1 MSARPPIGSSRPRIT
16 SVFGVSDRVSMP
28 RIGKIRLGEKKI
40 SAGGKE
46 YPTETDYFR
55 LDPDQYMAPE
65 DRQQLIDRFTEVYGE
80 RAQILRDVYF
90 PSDAKEFVFPQGLEW
105 WGKTEAGAKK
115 LCEGNGAEAVRLDV
129 KNGGWNSRP
138 CCQAAP
144 CAEWDAGNKCK
155 LMSRLRIFL
164 PSISVSGY
172 FQIDTS
178 SQVGTGNVLDLIN
191 HMLKTF
197 GRLTSIPL
205 VLSREPKPIVYEGK
219 TTTHYVLVMR
229 APNINLDEFKQIVS
243 RNQFAL
249 AAPADV
255 DLEIE
260 PEDVPEELV
269 PATVQEPSV
278 DPELLDKISMG
289 FDLLGMSVANRA
301 ANLHRFKGNEA
312 ALLEQIKQKVAAKN
326 AQSEVTA

>member
-1 MSARPPIGSSRPRIT
+1 
-16 SVFGVSDRVSMP
+16 MP
-28 RIGKIRLGEKKI
+28 RIGKLRLGEKKV

-55 LDPDQYMAPE
+55 IDPDQHMAPE
-65 DRQQLIDRFTEVYGE
+65 ERQRLIARFAEVYGE

-105 WGKTEAGAKK
+105 WGKTEAGSKK
-115 LCEGNGAEAVRLDV
+115 LCEGSGAEAVRLDV
-129 KNGGWNSRP
+129 KNGGWVSRP

-144 CAEWDAGNKCK
+144 CAEWDAGKCK
-155 LMSRLRIFL
+155 LLSRLRIFL
-164 PSISVSGY
+164 PQVSMSGY

-191 HMLKTF
+191 HLLTMF

-229 APNINLDEFKQIVS
+229 APNVNLDEFKQIVS
-243 RNQFAL
+243 RNQFL
-249 AAPADV
+249 LPAAADV
-255 DLEIE
+255 DLEVE
-260 PEDVPEELV
+260 HDDLPEELV
-269 PATVQEPSV
+269 PASVQEPAV
-278 DPELLDKISMG
+278 DPVLLAKINAG
-289 FDLLGMSVANRA
+289 FDVLGTNAANRA
-301 ANLHRFKGNEA
+301 ASLHQFKGREED
-312 ALLEQIKQKVAAKN
+312 LLKKISAKVDAQN
-326 AQSEVTA
+326 AEVTA